1 MVCKERAE
9 ALVKFIVE
17 LYDSCF
23 NSLFIIRISEAG
35 NCSAGVLFFVTIM
48 FDEVRPKVSCIHTKL
63 ITVCPRLQAVEKEFY
78 LSCLLRLEQE

>member
-9 ALVKFIVE
+9 ALAKFIVE
-17 LYDSCF
+17 LYDNCF
-23 NSLFIIRISEAG
+23 NSLFIIRVSEAG

-48 FDEVRPKVSCIHTKL
+48 FDEVRPKVLCIHTKL
-63 ITVCPRLQAVEKEFY
+63 ITVCHRMQAVED